1 MRVSIVVAMSA
12 DRLIGQG
19 GGLPW
24 RLPADLR
31 HFKSITMGKPILMGR
46 KTHESIG
53 KPLPGR
59 ENIVLTR
66 DRSFRAEGCR
76 VVHAIDEALAAAGDH
91 DELMVIGGAEIYRAL
106 LDRADRMYV
115 TIVEGDF
122 AGDTHFPDY
131 DEKEW
136 AEATRERYGAD
147 DRNPHAHTFV
157 TFRRVAKD

>member
-1 MRVSIVVAMSA
+1 MSTE
-12 DRLIGQG
+12 RLIGQG

-31 HFKSITMGKPILMGR
+31 HFKSITMGKPVLMGR

-53 KPLPGR
+53 KSLPGR

-76 VVHAIDEALAAAGDH
+76 VVHSMEDALAAAKDH
-91 DELMVIGGAEIYRAL
+91 DELMVIGGAEIYRAF

-115 TIVEGDF
+115 TLVEGVF
-122 AGDTHFPDY
+122 QGDTHFPPY
-131 DEKEW
+131 DEQAWKEVQRDPH
-136 AEATRERYGAD
+136 EADAK
-147 DRNPHAHTFV
+147 NPHAFTFLTYV
-157 TFRRVAKD
+157 RPSEATI

>member
-1 MRVSIVVAMSA
+1 MRVSLVVAMSA

-76 VVHAIDEALAAAGDH
+76 VVHSIEEALAAAGAN
-91 DELMVIGGAEIYRAL
+91 DELMVIGGAEIYRAF
-106 LDRADRMYV
+106 LDRADRMYM
-115 TIVEGDF
+115 TLVEGEF
-122 AGDTHFPDY
+122 RGDTHFPPY
-131 DEKEW
+131 DEQAWKEVERESH
-136 AEATRERYGAD
+136 EADEK
-147 DRNPHAHTFV
+147 NPYAFTFL
-157 TFRRVAKD
+157 TYAQS